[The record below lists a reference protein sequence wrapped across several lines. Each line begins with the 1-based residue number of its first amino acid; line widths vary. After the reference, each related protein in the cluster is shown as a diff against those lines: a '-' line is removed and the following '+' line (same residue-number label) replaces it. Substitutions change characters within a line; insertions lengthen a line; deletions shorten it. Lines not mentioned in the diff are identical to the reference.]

1 MDNEAVASILDEI
14 AVLLELKGENPFKC
28 RAYSNAARTVESLPE
43 DLGAMVRAGRL
54 THVPGIGDAIRAK
67 LSELMQ
73 TGRLPY
79 HENLRT
85 EFPPGILELLRIP
98 GLGPKKLRV
107 LYSELGIGSIEALEK
122 ACIEG
127 RVAALKGFGDA
138 TQGRILDGL
147 RRLREYRGLFRLGD
161 IMGTAWGIRSAMR
174 VWPEISQ
181 VETAGE
187 LRRNCEVVRGVE
199 FVASSRHPDAVLN
212 LFCALPGASLVSR
225 DTASATVM
233 LKGGLPATLHV
244 TTDLDFPFRL
254 LWATGSQEHL
264 TALVRHAA
272 SRGVELCPEGIAP
285 APENAP
291 STEADLY
298 AALGLPA
305 IPPELR
311 EGLGEID
318 AALAGALPRLID
330 WTDLRGTFHNHT
342 DASDGRDSLEQMA
355 AAARDLGMEYLGIAD
370 HSHSSAQARGLDES
384 RLLAQIAAIRALNAR
399 FDDFRLLAGS
409 EVDILKDGS
418 LDFPDDVLS
427 RLDYAVASVHS
438 LFHLDREAMTRRIL
452 RAVENPHVTMLGHMT
467 GRLLLERPPYALDAE
482 KIIDAC
488 AATGTWIELNAN
500 PRRLDMDWRLWRR
513 ARDKGVIAAIN
524 PDAHAGAQLAY
535 LRIGVA
541 IARKGWLRISDVAN
555 TRPLPEL
562 MRLLSAKRSR
572 P

>member
-54 THVPGIGDAIRAK
+54 AHVPGIGDAIRAK

-79 HENLRT
+79 HEKLRT

-107 LYSELGIGSIEALEK
+107 LYAELGVGSIEALEK

-127 RVAALKGFGDA
+127 RVAGLKGFGDA

-181 VETAGE
+181 VEAAGE

-212 LFCALPGASLVSR
+212 LFCALPGATLVSR

-244 TTDLDFPFRL
+244 TTDQHFPFRL
-254 LWATGSQEHL
+254 LWATGSQGHL
-264 TALVRHAA
+264 DDLARHAA
-272 SRGVELCPEGIAP
+272 SRGVDLRPEGTAP
-285 APENAP
+285 APENGP
-291 STEADLY
+291 LTEADLY

-318 AALAGALPRLID
+318 AALAGDLPRLID

-384 RLLAQIAAIRALNAR
+384 RLLAQIAAIRALNAG

-541 IARKGWLRISDVAN
+541 IARKGWLRKSDVAN

-562 MRLLSAKRSR
+562 MKLLSAKRNR